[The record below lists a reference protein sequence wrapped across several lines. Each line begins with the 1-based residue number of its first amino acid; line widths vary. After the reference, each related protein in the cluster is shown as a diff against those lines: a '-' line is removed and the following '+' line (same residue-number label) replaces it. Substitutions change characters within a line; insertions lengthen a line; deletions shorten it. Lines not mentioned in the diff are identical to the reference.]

1 MLSGICFTTANQCKN
16 PKAKSIGN
24 KAEAK
29 TKACKHMDK
38 AKIKIH
44 STSDS
49 LGNLTEFWLLLL
61 RYSFSIDYI

>member
-49 LGNLTEFWLLLL
+49 LGNLTEF
-61 RYSFSIDYI
+61 